1 MIAIVW
7 RIDVAVIHDRKEVS
21 QRAIEFMKDN
31 PKATIAD
38 IAKALSVGISII
50 QRLDRDKMIPRVY
63 RMTNAERVARQKAQ
77 AVGWHKTRY
86 QVVEK

>member
-1 MIAIVW
+1 MAFVYD
-7 RIDVAVIHDRKEVS
+7 RQEVA
-21 QRAIEFMKDN
+21 QRAIDFMNEN

-38 IAKALSVGISII
+38 IAKALSVGVAII

-63 RMTNAERVARQKAQ
+63 RLTSSERAARQKAK

-86 QVVEK
+86 QVIEK

>member
-1 MIAIVW
+1 MAFVYD
-7 RIDVAVIHDRKEVS
+7 RQEVA
-21 QRAIEFMKDN
+21 QRAIEFMNEN

-38 IAKALSVGISII
+38 IAKALSVGVAII

-63 RMTNAERVARQKAQ
+63 RMTNAERAARQKAQ
-77 AVGWHKTRY
+77 AVGWHKSRY

>member
-1 MIAIVW
+1 M
-7 RIDVAVIHDRKEVS
+7 ES
-21 QRAIEFMKDN
+21 N

-38 IAKALSVGISII
+38 IAKALSVGVAII

-63 RMTNAERVARQKAQ
+63 RLTNAERAARQKAQ

>member
-1 MIAIVW
+1 M
-7 RIDVAVIHDRKEVS
+7 AVIHDRKEVA

-63 RMTNAERVARQKAQ
+63 RLTNAERAARQKTQ

>member
-1 MIAIVW
+1 M
-7 RIDVAVIHDRKEVS
+7 AVIHDRQEVAR
-21 QRAIEFMKDN
+21 RAIEFMKEN

-38 IAKALSVGISII
+38 IAKALSVGVAII
-50 QRLDRDKMIPRVY
+50 QRLDRDKMIPKVY
-63 RMTNAERVARQKAQ
+63 RLTNAERAARQKAQ